1 MEAEAL
7 PDSTTT
13 MAAVV
18 NFAASPAVTGGG
30 GTQTTT
36 IGMDVDATFPDLFLS
51 NEQVTFLI
59 LTFLPSHEKFTFVWF
74 CDVNMYL
81 LASKSS

>member
-1 MEAEAL
+1 METEAL

-18 NFAASPAVTGGG
+18 NFAASPTVTGAGGG

-36 IGMDVDATFPDLFLS
+36 IGMDVDAAFPDLFLS
-51 NEQVTFLI
+51 NEQVIFLI
-59 LTFLPSHEKFTFVWF
+59 RR
-74 CDVNMYL
+74 
-81 LASKSS
+81 